1 MINKIL
7 KELKEFKDSFLNS
20 GIDDKNGRSILRNAE
35 LYNLLGQD
43 YEKIMEYGLGK
54 NWAIFLIKE
63 SVKIVNE
70 KLGTDY
76 KEPIQINV
84 LLIDVKRL
92 YLENLK
98 VKTRSGSGS
107 GSETE
112 TQNVIGNETETT
124 IKSV

>member
-7 KELKEFKDSFLNS
+7 KELKEFKDSFLNR
-20 GIDDKNGRSILRNAE
+20 GIDDKNSRSILRNAE

-70 KLGTDY
+70 NLGTDY

-84 LLIDVKRL
+84 LLIEVKKL

-98 VKTRSGSGS
+98 VKS
-107 GSETE
+107 GSETQSE
-112 TQNVIGNETETT
+112 TQNETT